1 MALIPTRYPGS
12 EGSADAAIRL
22 ARKTN
27 WNERSDGSA
36 TGIGQRMFASDQGEY
51 SLLDV
56 RSIEFDASSD
66 ASSDA
71 ASEPAGQT
79 AE

>member
-1 MALIPTRYPGS
+1 
-12 EGSADAAIRL
+12 
-22 ARKTN
+22 
-27 WNERSDGSA
+27 
-36 TGIGQRMFASDQGEY
+36 MFASDQGEY